1 MTPEYQHRSNSSW
14 QVRMIQVF
22 AVVLLI
28 IVSFVGLTSVAR
40 RIASGISNESTA
52 TVAIEGGNEVVV
64 VIPQGAPASV
74 IASELVDA
82 GVIANAG
89 GFESAIQ
96 ERGVADQLKAGNYV
110 LVTGT
115 EYDVLIDSLVAGPA
129 PTDVYLVRIA
139 EGLSIDEVLVSLS
152 EQTGFAVADFE
163 QVLTNGDVDSPYLP
177 EEGPNGPNDLA
188 KWEGLLAPDTY
199 EFHTDAE
206 PAAIAGRMADTLA
219 QRVSDTDWS
228 FVRAMGLE
236 AYDGLII
243 ASLIEK
249 EAKLDDERPTIASV
263 IVNRLESGIALQID
277 ATIIYALGENRGE
290 VTLAD
295 LEVDSPYNTYL
306 YTGLPPTPIGGV
318 RPTSLAAAAEP
329 EETEFYYY
337 VLVDSDGTHGFSETL
352 EEHNRKKEEAKEAGV
367 LTP

>member
-1 MTPEYQHRSNSSW
+1 MTPDYQQPRSPSW
-14 QVRMIQVF
+14 QVRMIQWF
-22 AVVLLI
+22 AVGLLI

-40 RIASGISNESTA
+40 RLASGISNESTA
-52 TVAIEGGNEVVV
+52 TVAIEGGNEVPVE
-64 VIPQGAPASV
+64 IPPGSPASV
-74 IASELVDA
+74 IAAELVDA
-82 GVIANAG
+82 GVIVNAG
-89 GFESAIQ
+89 DFETAIR
-96 ERGVADQLKAGNYV
+96 ERGVADQLKAGSYV
-110 LVTGT
+110 LVTGAD
-115 EYDVLIDSLVAGPA
+115 YDALIDALVAGPT
-129 PTDVYLVRIA
+129 PTDVYLVRVV
-139 EGLSIDEVLVSLS
+139 EGLTIEEVLISLS
-152 EQTGFAVADFE
+152 EQTGYAIADFE
-163 QVLTNGDVDSPYLP
+163 RTLTNGDVDSPYLP
-177 EEGPNGPNDLA
+177 DEGPNGPNDLA

-199 EFHTDAE
+199 EFRDDAT
-206 PAAIAGRMADTLA
+206 PADIVGRMADTLA

-228 FVRAMGLE
+228 ALRALGLE

-277 ATIIYALGENRGE
+277 ATIIYALGVNRGE

-318 RPTSLAAAAEP
+318 RTASLAAAAEP
-329 EETEFYYY
+329 EETDFYYY